1 MAHQKIIAE
10 VDIVVLST
18 GLEQD
23 AGIYRRQEREGANR
37 SLIMNVVDVLNEE
50 IDLGDAVPIWR
61 DSEDP
66 GFAAWE
72 DSSQSQDQ

>member
-1 MAHQKIIAE
+1 
-10 VDIVVLST
+10 
-18 GLEQD
+18 
-23 AGIYRRQEREGANR
+23 
-37 SLIMNVVDVLNEE
+37 
-50 IDLGDAVPIWR
+50 VPIWR